1 MKKFIPAILALVMIL
16 SLVGCGSGSDVVML
30 EEGKLLVGSEIGYP
44 PFEMFDEDGTTII
57 GLDAE
62 LGTAIGDILGMEVE
76 FIDTGFD
83 GILGGL
89 KAKKY
94 DIVMSAVTITADRAK
109 EVDFSNPYI
118 ENWQAIAVKKDGQ
131 AITSIKDL
139 EGKKLA
145 YQEGTTSKEY
155 ISVFIDKGELTCEQ
169 SEFPKI
175 LNCFDDLRL
184 DRVDAVLCDSVVA
197 ERYVADEPDTFVI
210 SWNQKDEQGEE
221 PELFGIAVRKG
232 NTELLDKINDA
243 LQQLEDNG
251 TLDSLRAKWL
261 SAGDED

>member
-1 MKKFIPAILALVMIL
+1 MKKFIPVILALVMVF
-16 SLVGCGSGSDVVML
+16 SLVGCGSGNTDD
-30 EEGKLLVGSEIGYP
+30 GKLLIGSEIGYP
-44 PFEMFDEDGTTII
+44 PFEMYAEDGTTVI

-62 LGTAIGDILGMEVE
+62 LGQAIGDILGVE
-76 FIDTGFD
+76 IEFVDTGFD

-89 KAKKY
+89 KAQKY
-94 DIVMSAVTITADRAK
+94 DVVMSAVTITADRAK
-109 EVDFSNPYI
+109 EVDFSSPYI
-118 ENWQAIAVKKDGQ
+118 ENWQAIVVKKDGE
-131 AITSIKDL
+131 AISSIKDL

-145 YQEGTTSKEY
+145 YQEGTTSKDY

-169 SEFPKI
+169 NEFPKI

-184 DRVDAVLCDSVVA
+184 GNVDAVLCDSVVA
-197 ERYVADEPDTFVI
+197 DRYVADEPDTFII
-210 SWNQKDEQGEE
+210 SWNQKDEPDEE

-232 NTELLDKINDA
+232 NTELLDQINDA

-261 SAGDED
+261 SAGDAE